1 MRGTTPPSTDP
12 PGQLSQL
19 PIAPGRMPLIG
30 HTWSLLRRP
39 SAFLESLR
47 TLGPIVRMD
56 IGKGPVY
63 MVTRPELAHMILVT
77 EARGVE
83 RAGLLFDRMREVIG
97 SGLAAS
103 EGELHLRRR
112 RLMQPALR
120 PNRIEA
126 YIGLMCDH
134 TQALSDSWRDG
145 QTVDVDYAVTDL
157 ITENAADSMF

>member
-39 SAFLESLR
+39 FAFLESLR

-56 IGKGPVY
+56 IGKRPVY
-63 MVTRPELAHMILVT
+63 MVTRPELAHMILIT
-77 EARGVE
+77 EARRVQRGGVF
-83 RAGLLFDRMREVIG
+83 FDRVREDLVTAE
-97 SGLAAS
+97 GLGTS
-103 EGELHLRRR
+103 EGEVHRRRR

-120 PNRIEA
+120 PNHIEA

-145 QTVDVDYAVTDL
+145 QTVDVDHAVW
-157 ITENAADSMF
+157 

>member
-56 IGKGPVY
+56 IGKRPVY
-63 MVTRPELAHMILVT
+63 MVTRPELAHMILIT
-77 EARGVE
+77 EARRVQRGGVFFDLVRE
-83 RAGLLFDRMREVIG
+83 DWVTAEGLGTFEGEFDR
-97 SGLAAS
+97 
-103 EGELHLRRR
+103 EGGRR
-112 RLMQPALR
+112 MQPLR
-120 PNRIEA
+120 QP
-126 YIGLMCDH
+126 D
-134 TQALSDSWRDG
+134 
-145 QTVDVDYAVTDL
+145 
-157 ITENAADSMF
+157 